1 MAQGRPRD
9 ARKEREWQQWMRRW
23 QTSGLSVRAFCG
35 RHGLTEVSFY
45 AWRRRLRQR
54 PSAGTRFLPVSI
66 GVDPEPV
73 AAAALELVLSGER
86 RLRVPPGFDAA
97 TLRRLLAVLEETPP
111 C

>member
-1 MAQGRPRD
+1 MAPGRPRD
-9 ARKEREWQQWMRRW
+9 VRKEREWQQWIRRW
-23 QTSGLSVRAFCG
+23 RTSGLSVRAFG
-35 RHGLTEVSFY
+35 AHHDLTEVSFY

-54 PSAGTRFLPVSI
+54 PGPGTRFLPVAI
-66 GVDPEPV
+66 RVDPEPV

-97 TLRRLLAVLEETPP
+97 TLRRLLAVLEETAP